1 MFYKVKLNNEIVDA
15 LDSLQRVFYFPFAKM
30 IMRCGKNDIAQGII
44 SSDQKNIWH
53 VAGWPDLNGDYST
66 VEIIEIEEA
75 EYKDLRS
82 ILDEGKIPEDV
93 ETDQE
98 PEPSVDEL
106 EWAKATKVAASK
118 KMLAAYLES
127 HPLSS
132 NVHGGYTGTYSVT
145 EEKQNLM
152 SMNYATYMIKKNAG
166 LDPVLTW
173 NQTGEEC
180 EVWTE
185 EEFLMLIVQVE
196 AYIKPLVAAQQH
208 YESAIK
214 KATTLKEVAELEIN
228 YENNL

>member
-30 IMRCGKNDIAQGII
+30 IMRCGKNDTAQGII
-44 SSDQKNIWH
+44 SSDQNNIWH

-66 VEIIEIEEA
+66 VEIVEIEEA
-75 EYKDLRS
+75 EYR
-82 ILDEGKIPEDV
+82 
-93 ETDQE
+93 
-98 PEPSVDEL
+98 EL

-118 KMLAAYLES
+118 KKLAAYLES

-132 NVHGGYTGTYSVT
+132 DVHGGYMGIYSVT

-214 KATTLKEVAELEIN
+214 KAATLKEVAELEIN